1 MNRGTVMLVVVAM
14 TSLWGAGR
22 LHEPLLELRRTAHL
36 NQGEPLENA
45 PPLVA
50 FTTVALG
57 AFRGLAADI
66 LWMRASDLQDR
77 GQYFELV
84 QLADWITKLQPRFAS
99 IWAFHGWNL
108 AYNVSVML
116 PNLSDRWRWVR
127 HGISLLR
134 DRGMLYNPGS
144 ALLHRELAW
153 IFYHKIGMDL
163 DQAHGVY
170 KREWALEM
178 THLLGG
184 ARPDPDLETLADI
197 ANISENERLREPA
210 VLALVTEL
218 KQQGIDVFGV
228 RKPVVEEL
236 PEQLRHRWLDSPE
249 GQRLRAIARVQRL
262 LQFYRLDPRQMLEL
276 ERWLGVALDWRGPYA
291 HALYWAATGLRHA
304 RTRFE
309 DISLRR
315 QIFQAMNSA
324 FLRGRLSFTPDGR
337 AVMLAPE
344 PDLLPAVRASFEEAL
359 ARHPADPT
367 VRQAHRNFLVD
378 GIMICTAYQ
387 RSGTAR
393 ELFEELQQRYG
404 EGVDIPF
411 ERYVADT
418 WAGHLRDLDTEQAL
432 AAVEAA
438 LYQAALWRLLG
449 DSTAA
454 AGHEAIAALCW
465 RAYMADRQD
474 PDLRERTGLPPLEQ
488 IRARAEERLRA
499 DLAGRSPK
507 DL

>member
-1 MNRGTVMLVVVAM
+1 MSRNSILLVLMAIA
-14 TSLWGAGR
+14 SLWACGR
-22 LHEPLLELRRTAHL
+22 LHEPLLELRRAGGL

-50 FTTVALG
+50 FTTVAFG

-66 LWMRASDLQDR
+66 LWMRASELQDR

-116 PNLSDRWRWVR
+116 PDPNDRWRWVR

-134 DRGMLYNPGS
+134 DQGMTYNPGS

-163 DQAHGVY
+163 DQAHLLY

-178 THLLGG
+178 TRLLGG
-184 ARPDPDLETLADI
+184 ARPQPDLPTLA
-197 ANISENERLREPA
+197 RLADQPAADRLAEPA
-210 VLALVTEL
+210 IAQFTAELARH
-218 KQQGIDVFGV
+218 GIDAFA
-228 RKPVVEEL
+228 EEEPAL
-236 PEQLRHRWLDSPE
+236 HQIPEP
-249 GQRLRAIARVQRL
+249 LRARWTDSAEGRALRAVARVQRML
-262 LQFYRLDPRQMLEL
+262 TRYRLDPRQMLQIEQQ
-276 ERWLGVALDWRGPYA
+276 LGVPLDWRGPYA
-291 HALYWAATGLRHA
+291 HALYWAATGLTHA
-304 RTRFE
+304 RTRF
-309 DISLRR
+309 DDVALRR
-315 QIFQAMNSA
+315 QIFQAMNST
-324 FLRGRLSFTPDGR
+324 FLRGRISFSPDGR
-337 AVMLAPE
+337 TVMLAPE
-344 PDLLPAVRASFEEAL
+344 PDVLPAVRASFDEAL
-359 ARHPADPT
+359 ARHPDDPT

-378 GIMICTAYQ
+378 GVMICTAYQ
-387 RSGTAR
+387 RTGVAR
-393 ELFEELQQRYG
+393 ELFAELQRRHG
-404 EGVDIPF
+404 EATNVTF
-411 ERYVADT
+411 ERFVADT
-418 WAGHLRDLDTEQAL
+418 WTGHLRDLDTDQAL

-449 DSTAA
+449 DPIAA
-454 AGHEAIAALCW
+454 AGHEEIAALCW

-474 PDLRERTGLPPLEQ
+474 PELRERTGLPPIEQ

-499 DLAGRSPK
+499 DLGARDARAP
-507 DL
+507 

>member
-1 MNRGTVMLVVVAM
+1 M
-14 TSLWGAGR
+14 
-22 LHEPLLELRRTAHL
+22 HEPLLALRRTAGL

-66 LWMRASDLQDR
+66 LWMRASELQDR

-99 IWAFHGWNL
+99 IWAFHAWNL

-116 PNLSDRWRWVR
+116 PNPHDRWRWVR

-134 DRGMLYNPGS
+134 DQGMVYNPGS
-144 ALLHRELAW
+144 AMLHRELAW
-153 IFYHKIGMDL
+153 MFHHKIGMDL
-163 DQAHGVY
+163 DQAHMVY

-178 THLLGG
+178 NRLLGG
-184 ARPDPDLETLADI
+184 ARPQPDLETLARI
-197 ANISENERLREPA
+197 ADQPETDRLRDPA
-210 VLALVTEL
+210 VAALAAEL
-218 KQQGIDVFGV
+218 AAQGVDIWGD
-228 RKPVVEEL
+228 REPSHAEL
-236 PEQLRHRWLDSPE
+236 PAPLRHRWTDSPE
-249 GQRLRAIARVQRL
+249 GRTLGAIARVHRML
-262 LQFYRLDPRQMLEL
+262 HRYRLDPRRMLEL
-276 ERWLGVALDWRGPYA
+276 ERHLGVELDWRTPSA
-291 HALYWAATGLRHA
+291 HALYWAATGLPFA
-304 RTRFE
+304 RNRFD

-324 FLRGRLSFTPDGR
+324 FLRGRLSFSPDGR
-337 AVMLAPE
+337 TVILAPQ

-359 ARHPADPT
+359 ARHPEDFT

-387 RSGTAR
+387 RTGVAR
-393 ELFEELQQRYG
+393 ELFSELQRRHG
-404 EGVDIPF
+404 EAVGVPF
-411 ERYVADT
+411 ERFVAET
-418 WAGHLRDLDTEQAL
+418 WAGRLRELDTDQAL

-449 DSTAA
+449 DPTAA
-454 AGHEAIAALCW
+454 AGHEQIAALCW

-474 PDLRERTGLPPLEQ
+474 PELRERTGLPPLDQ
-488 IRARAEERLRA
+488 IRARAEERLRT
-499 DLAGRSPK
+499 DLDGRSAVSP
-507 DL
+507 